1 MSLTPQEQAER
12 TMLQQQL
19 EQLKKDYEQLDIRVK
34 NYARESFLVDLMG
47 DHHITPQE
55 YENFL
60 TEYDLNFSSDRF
72 VIMSIQIDSDIENFI
87 GHNTASQESLRRVR
101 FLIRNVL
108 EELLGEKNTCQVVL
122 VRGETFAFIN
132 LREDEALALASIYD
146 AAQRATELFEQHYDA
161 IVTFSISRVCHGY
174 QNIAAGYNDVIEL
187 IQYRTMAGDDTRV
200 LRYDLQ
206 SEAHLPKERVEH
218 FEFEHALG
226 NYIQSGDYESAR
238 ALVHKMLTAEFN
250 HTRPTVQ
257 VFMIRAYG
265 IINDILHVF
274 DSLEEYFSPEFL
286 VELQAGPRIVNATSL
301 ADISRELD
309 DIFDAIIAR
318 QQTLEQEPAWVQRA
332 VDYIDENYAD
342 QNLNVANVADAV
354 GINPVYLSRMLK
366 KYRNLRPL
374 EYIHQKRI
382 EQAKILLGQGVTVK
396 DTLTRVGYSSALTM
410 NRAFRRFENTT
421 PGAFYREKTP

>member
-34 NYARESFLVDLMG
+34 NYARESFLVELMG

-87 GHNTASQESLRRVR
+87 GRNTASQESLRRVR

-206 SEAHLPKERVEH
+206 TEAHLPKERVEH